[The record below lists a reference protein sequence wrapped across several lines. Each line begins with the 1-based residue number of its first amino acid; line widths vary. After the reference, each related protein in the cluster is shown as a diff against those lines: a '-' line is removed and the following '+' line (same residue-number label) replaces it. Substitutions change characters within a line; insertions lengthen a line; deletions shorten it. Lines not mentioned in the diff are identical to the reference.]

1 MPWGIWL
8 VVVLVLVVLV
18 LSVLVLVLVLAL
30 VLVLVLALALLLV
43 DMLVLPRLCA
53 LRSIKASSLRTRR
66 VLQH

>member
-1 MPWGIWL
+1 
-8 VVVLVLVVLV
+8 
-18 LSVLVLVLVLAL
+18 